1 LVSSSAQRTTLGD
14 DAADRLVLS
23 LDVMMRQ
30 VVSQHGGSVI
40 KGTGDGLMAVF
51 DAASDG
57 LDAAV
62 AAHQVTERHN
72 RHVGES
78 ERVALRVGVSA
89 GDVNFVAEDCFGTP
103 VVEAARLQAEADPGS
118 IFVSGLA
125 RTLAGSRGGHRFD
138 HVGAVPLKGLAGP
151 VDVYR
156 VHWEPLDELSPTHP
170 EVVASAV
177 PMSVPLPARLD
188 GRRVFV
194 GRESERA
201 KLRDALEFSVDSSGR
216 CVAIVSGEPGIGKTS
231 LAAAFGWEAHELGAV
246 VLYGRCL
253 EDRLVSYHPWV
264 EALSHLCRYAP
275 PDLLREHIDARGGD
289 LARLVPG
296 LVEAVSLP
304 DRQDVDP
311 ETERF
316 LLFAAM
322 VDLLNR
328 VADRAPL
335 VLVLDDL
342 HWADKGSLML
352 LRYFAGAERPPRSVV
367 VATYRDS
374 DVPPDHPLAD
384 TLAALYREPGVQVIP
399 LVGLESDALFA
410 LLEAIAGHSLGDD
423 GRILGGLLLAETDG
437 NPFFVT
443 ETLRHLVESGSIA
456 QDSRGHWSPTTDL
469 RAVGLPVTVRDV
481 IRRRVARLGAEV
493 QRILMLSSV
502 IGRDFDLDILASVA
516 QTDYDATLDALE
528 AATASA
534 VVQPVLGIKDRFSFV
549 HALIKHTLYDELT
562 PARRHRVH
570 LRVAEALTELVGD
583 DPGDRIG
590 ELAHHWI
597 AADPR
602 ADEALNSA
610 VLAGQHAMRSLAP
623 LDAVYWF
630 QEALKLIGE
639 HRRPSAHRRCGL
651 LVELGLA
658 ERDAGIG
665 RYRDTLL
672 EAARLARDVN
682 DAELLVRAAL
692 ANTRGWA
699 SSAGSVDLERV
710 SVLESALE
718 AIGPTDSAHRA
729 RLLATLAAETSYAGD
744 WRARLAMSDAGLA
757 IARRIA
763 DDDTL
768 SYVLS
773 RRAHSI
779 WVPDTLPERLAN
791 TAENLILTQRSPNP
805 TARFWAAFYRIAA
818 VTSAGDS
825 GEIERHL
832 DTLSVIS
839 EDVQLPLLR
848 WEATTQRAWHALV
861 SGRLDEADR
870 LTFAALQLG
879 TACEQPDAGIV
890 FAAGAFL
897 LRFDQGR
904 LGEIVDLL
912 AQTAADTPGIP
923 GLRAS
928 LALALCE
935 LDRDE
940 EAYALLVAESESGFA
955 GVPYDQFWLVT
966 LVQWG
971 LVTGK
976 LGEAEPASVLL
987 SLLAPWADQLA
998 FTGAHL
1004 FGAVRHAVALCE
1016 AAIGRYHEAAAHFK
1030 RCLAVYEELGAVA
1043 WNARLRLSWAEMLVR
1058 RGQPGDHNDARDLLL
1073 GAAATAERV
1082 GLLGIQRR
1090 AGRLKLLIA

>member
-14 DAADRLVLS
+14 DAADRLVLL
-23 LDVMMRQ
+23 LDVMMRE
-30 VVSQHGGSVI
+30 VVSQHGGSVV

-57 LDAAV
+57 LNAAV

-72 RHVGES
+72 RHVEEQ

-103 VVEAARLQAEADPGS
+103 VVEAARLQAAAEPGT

-138 HVGAVPLKGLAGP
+138 PVGALQLKGLTGA

-156 VHWEPLDELSPTHP
+156 AHWEPLNELSPSQP
-170 EVVASAV
+170 EVVTSPV
-177 PMSVPLPARLD
+177 PISVPLPARLD
-188 GRRVFV
+188 GRQVLV

-201 KLRDALEFSVDSSGR
+201 KLRDVLKVAVGGGGR

-231 LAAAFGWEAHELGAV
+231 LAAVFGREAKELGAV
-246 VLYGRCL
+246 VLYGRCI
-253 EDRLVSYHPWV
+253 EDRLISYHPWV

-275 PDLLREHIDARGGD
+275 ADLLREHIDARGGD
-289 LARLVPG
+289 LAHLVPELEGMVG
-296 LVEAVSLP
+296 LPA
-304 DRQDVDP
+304 RQDVDP

-316 LLFAAM
+316 LLFAAV
-322 VDLLNR
+322 VDLLTR
-328 VADRAPL
+328 AADRSPI

-352 LRYFAGAERPPRSVV
+352 LRYFAGAEHPRRCVV

-374 DVPPDHPLAD
+374 DVPPDHPLPD
-384 TLAALYREPGVQVIP
+384 TLVGLYREPGVQLFP
-399 LVGLESDALFA
+399 LAGLESDTLFA
-410 LLEAIAGHSLGDD
+410 LLEAIAGHTLGDD

-443 ETLRHLVESGSIA
+443 ETLRHLAESGSIA
-456 QDSRGHWSPTTDL
+456 QDSRGHWSATTDL

-481 IRRRVARLGAEV
+481 IRRRVARLGPEV
-493 QRILMLSSV
+493 QRVLVLASV

-516 QTDYDATLDALE
+516 QSDPDATLDALE
-528 AATASA
+528 AATGSA
-534 VVQPVLGIKDRFSFV
+534 VVQPVSGMEDRFSFV

-570 LRVAEALTELVGD
+570 LRVAQALTELVGD
-583 DPGDRIG
+583 DPGDRIA
-590 ELAHHWI
+590 ELAYHWI
-597 AADPR
+597 VADPR

-610 VLAGQHAMRSLAP
+610 VLAGQHAMGSLAP
-623 LDAVYWF
+623 LDAVHWF
-630 QEALKLIGE
+630 EEALRLIEE
-639 HRRPSAHRRCGL
+639 HRDPGAHRRCGL
-651 LVELGLA
+651 LVELGIA
-658 ERDAGIG
+658 QRDAGIG
-665 RYRDTLL
+665 RYRDVLL
-672 EAARLARDVN
+672 EAARLARDV
-682 DAELLVRAAL
+682 DDPELLVRAAL

-699 SSAGSVDLERV
+699 SSAGSVDRERV

-718 AIGPTDSAHRA
+718 AVGPTDSADRA

-744 WRARLAMSDAGLA
+744 WRARLAMSNAGLA
-757 IARRIA
+757 IARRIG

-779 WVPDTLPERLAN
+779 WVPDMLPERLAN

-832 DTLSVIS
+832 NTLSAIA

-870 LTFAALQLG
+870 LTFAGLQLG

-904 LGEIVDLL
+904 LDEIVDLL

-928 LALALCE
+928 LALAFCE

-940 EAYALLVAESESGFA
+940 DARALLVAESDSRFG

-966 LVQWG
+966 LVQLG

-976 LGEAEPASVLL
+976 LREAEPASMLL
-987 SLLAPWADQLA
+987 SLLAPWAHQLA

-1004 FGAVRHAVALCE
+1004 FGSVRHAVALCE
-1016 AAIGRYHEAAAHFK
+1016 AVIGRYEVAADHFK
-1030 RCLAVYEELGAVA
+1030 TCLAVYEKLGALA
-1043 WNARLRLSWAEMLVR
+1043 WNARLRLSWADILVR
-1058 RGQPGDHNDARDLLL
+1058 RSEPGDHDHAGDLLL
-1073 GAAATAERV
+1073 GAVAIAERV
-1082 GLLGIQRR
+1082 GLVGIQNR
-1090 AGRLKLLIA
+1090 ANRLKELIA